1 MATDD
6 QALDSIT
13 GDLDRA
19 DFYREEAE
27 RIILDLIL
35 AERRNR

>member
-1 MATDD
+1 V
-6 QALDSIT
+6 DSIT
-13 GDLDRA
+13 EDLDRA
-19 DFYREEAE
+19 DFDREEAE

>member
-6 QALDSIT
+6 EILDEISE
-13 GDLDRA
+13 DLDRA
-19 DFYREEAE
+19 DFDREEAE